1 VTTMSS
7 TLQQPSPVPPS
18 PSSLVERA
26 LQTTDY
32 IWARGR
38 IDVVDN
44 GETVR
49 SCRFGHEPLASK
61 LEVQC
66 SIEAVTYRG
75 DAHGGSLT
83 YTDGRVVPATS
94 AREPRDI
101 PNWLL
106 CPALAPIWGRT
117 CDGWLIDTSMTDWT
131 EPGRAR
137 IPLRAVRRGL
147 PDGYAD
153 VVWPQAYI
161 STLALGQEHYV
172 LRELDWQPSQ
182 THVIS

>member
-1 VTTMSS
+1 MTTMSS
-7 TLQQPSPVPPS
+7 TLQQPTPVSPS

-75 DAHGGSLT
+75 DARGGSLT

-172 LRELDWQPSQ
+172 LRELDWQPSP
-182 THVIS
+182 TRT